1 MIRVVDFL
9 MLILY
14 NQLAVRV
21 LAVKL
26 NENKEIVAKIKEGL
40 KMKDG
45 YCPCRLQKLPEYK
58 CICDEFKQQ
67 IADPEFEGYC
77 HCKLYYK
84 SKD

>member
-1 MIRVVDFL
+1 M
-9 MLILY
+9 
-14 NQLAVRV
+14 AVRF
-21 LAVKL
+21 
-26 NENKEIVAKIKEGL
+26 NENKELVAKIKEGL

-67 IADPEFEGYC
+67 ISDPEFEGYC

-84 SKD
+84 SKE

>member
-1 MIRVVDFL
+1 M
-9 MLILY
+9 
-14 NQLAVRV
+14 AVRF
-21 LAVKL
+21 

-58 CICDEFKQQ
+58 CICEEFKQQ
-67 IADPEFEGYC
+67 IADPDFEGYC
-77 HCKLYYK
+77 DCKLYYK

>member
-1 MIRVVDFL
+1 MSVRLND
-9 MLILY
+9 
-14 NQLAVRV
+14 NQEL
-21 LAVKL
+21 
-26 NENKEIVAKIKEGL
+26 VAKIKEGL

-58 CICDEFKQQ
+58 CICEEFKQQ